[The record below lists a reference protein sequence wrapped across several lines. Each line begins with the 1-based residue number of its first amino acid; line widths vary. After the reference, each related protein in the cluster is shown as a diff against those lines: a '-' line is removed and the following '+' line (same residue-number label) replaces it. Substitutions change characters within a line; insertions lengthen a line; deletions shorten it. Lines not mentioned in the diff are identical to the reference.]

1 MQQNIDALSHQNI
14 MVALLV
20 MLVLIWIAKQ
30 VMDFVITMRTLRKP
44 QEKEAHDLTAHQA
57 ECEKRFHNDRDR
69 LDKLELRMDD
79 VEQGQKV
86 LCKGVYEILGHL
98 LHNGNKDDMEQAS
111 KDIFNFL
118 NS

>member
-14 MVALLV
+14 LITVLV
-20 MLVLIWIAKQ
+20 MLVVIWIAKQ
-30 VMDFVITMRTLRKP
+30 LMDFVITLRTLRKP
-44 QEKEAHDLTAHQA
+44 QEKEASELTAHQA
-57 ECEKRFHNDRDR
+57 ECEKRFRNDRDR
-69 LDKLELRMDD
+69 LDNLEPRMDD

-98 LHNGNKDDMEQAS
+98 LHNGNKDAMEQAS
-111 KDIFNFL
+111 KDIFDFL

>member
-1 MQQNIDALSHQNI
+1 MQQNVEVLSHQNI
-14 MVALLV
+14 VTALLV
-20 MLVLIWIAKQ
+20 VLVLMWAASLM
-30 VMDFVITMRTLRKP
+30 MDFIIKVRALRKP

-57 ECEKRFHNDRDR
+57 ACDRKFASDKGR
-69 LDKLELRMDD
+69 LDNLEARMDD

-98 LHNGNKDDMEQAS
+98 LHNGNKADMEQAS